1 MERDEIVSF
10 WGQDNLRRWPEQC
23 LRDLEIPQP
32 SKSYLINVGLPAF
45 KDEHIQFD
53 PLVGS
58 PPRLAGRPQFRTI
71 GLMSEFAPICL
82 DERSDGSVMFM
93 GTEMLELSKHINP
106 SADGYINSS
115 VERFAECLILFVQFR
130 RTVRL
135 AKEAE
140 FSKLEKQFER
150 DLLKADPSVFSDPEN
165 LWAVTV
171 WEMKEGLG

>member
-1 MERDEIVSF
+1 MP
-10 WGQDNLRRWPEQC
+10 RW
-23 LRDLEIPQP
+23 
-32 SKSYLINVGLPAF
+32 
-45 KDEHIQFD
+45 
-53 PLVGS
+53 
-58 PPRLAGRPQFRTI
+58 
-71 GLMSEFAPICL
+71 L

-150 DLLKADPSVFSDPEN
+150 DLLKVDPSVFSDPEN

-171 WEMKEGLG
+171 WEMKEASDDCAMEASETGADS